1 MLKKI
6 AVSFLL
12 LLASVP
18 GQLLNRSG
26 EDSTIFISHKVF
38 LPRYPYGSAGE
49 PWNLDVG
56 DLDGDG
62 DLDVAI
68 AARVQNVIALH
79 LNDGKGNFRK
89 SRWINTCERPTR
101 VSIKDLD
108 LDNKKDLIFICSAT
122 NSLAWRMN
130 YGGLQFAKLKSIKT
144 GGFPTDL
151 VVEDLNGD
159 AYPDAVVVS
168 NSEGKLYIHYWD
180 KNLQIFKKPKIVNT
194 VFKPRSL
201 HIADIDADGKK
212 DLLVGSDD
220 YKIAVHYHSSE
231 NFDEIQTLRTPDVVW
246 DLTTAD
252 LDKDGDLDIAFVT
265 YYRATVCIY
274 KNAGVKFEGPTCVKS
289 GEYNFGIVAGDLDK
303 DGNIDLATTS
313 SRDNVVNVHLNK
325 GNMQFVF
332 GRFKSGDYNT
342 GIATFDVDGDGDLDV
357 VTCSANDNSLNIH
370 RNIPIDIA
378 KEEKIKLYGY
388 VSDTIANKKLK
399 GVIEVLINTGSEW
412 QPLTSK
418 MSDANGYY
426 ELEVP
431 YGRKYKLQAR
441 IPEYN
446 LFGKEISIKR
456 KLAYSSAQQKQGV
469 RVDLKTGKPVEAF
482 VYGKITDK
490 ETGQPL
496 KAKIII
502 QNKRLETVAEFYADE
517 KGSYKKVLPL
527 ENNYRIIVEMPEYKK
542 EIKNFNLLAKHY
554 QRGLE
559 MNFALEREKAKKT
572 CAEGFVYDKNTK
584 KPLADAVIDVKNEH
598 GKIIET
604 VRTDKNGKYS
614 YCTEEGKYFIGVNK
628 KGYFYVNDTI
638 TLTREHAKTPLKADY
653 YLEALEKDKTFVLK
667 NIYYDYD
674 KATLRPESKEELN
687 RLVRI
692 MRENPTLIIE
702 IGGHTDSDG
711 SDAYNLKLSQARAQS
726 VVNYL
731 IRAGIPKS
739 RMVAKGYGESQPV
752 APNDTPENK
761 QKNRRT
767 EFKILK
773 F

>member
-1 MLKKI
+1 MFI
-6 AVSFLL
+6 RIGVFLL
-12 LLASVP
+12 LFLGTSF

-49 PWNLDVG
+49 PWDLDIG

-62 DLDVAI
+62 DLDVAV
-68 AARVQNVIALH
+68 AARIQNVIALH
-79 LNDGKGNFRK
+79 LNDGKGGFHK
-89 SRWINTCERPTR
+89 SRWINTCGRPTR
-101 VSIKDLD
+101 VVIKDIN

-122 NSLAWRMN
+122 NHLAWRTN

-159 AYPDAVVVS
+159 SYPDAVVVS
-168 NSEGKLYIHYWD
+168 NSEGKLYVHYWD
-180 KNLQIFKKPKIVNT
+180 KSLQIFKKPKIINT

-201 HIADIDADGKK
+201 HIVDIDEDGKK

-220 YKIAVHYHSSE
+220 YKIAIHYHSSE
-231 NFDEIQTLRTPDVVW
+231 NFDEIQTLRAPDVVW
-246 DLTTAD
+246 DLTAAD

-265 YYRATVCIY
+265 YYRASVCIY
-274 KNAGVKFEGPTCVKS
+274 KNAGVKFEGPTCIKS

-303 DGNIDLATTS
+303 DGNIDLATAS

-325 GNMQFVF
+325 GNFQFVF

-342 GIATFDVDGDGDLDV
+342 GIAILDVDGDKDLDV
-357 VTCSANDNSLNIH
+357 ITCSANDNSLNVH

-399 GVIEVLINTGSEW
+399 GVVEVLINTGSEW

-441 IPEYN
+441 IPDYD
-446 LFGKEISIKR
+446 LFGKEVTVKKKS
-456 KLAYSSAQQKQGV
+456 AYSAAKQKQGI

-482 VYGKITDK
+482 IFGKIIDK

-496 KAKIII
+496 KAKITI
-502 QNKRLETVAEFYADE
+502 QNRRLETVAEFYADE
-517 KGSYKKVLPL
+517 KGKYKKILPL
-527 ENNYRIIVEMPEYKK
+527 DKGYRIIVEMPEYKK
-542 EIKNFNLLAKHY
+542 EIKTFDLLAKY
-554 QRGLE
+554 YKTGLE
-559 MNFALEREKAKKT
+559 LNFALQREKAKKT
-572 CAEGFVYDKNTK
+572 CAEGTVYDKKTN
-584 KPLADAVIDVKNEH
+584 KPLAEAVIDIKNEK

-604 VRTDKNGKYS
+604 VKTDKNGKYS
-614 YCTEEGKYFIGVNK
+614 YCLEEGKYYVGVNK
-628 KGYFYVNDTI
+628 KGYFYVNDSI
-638 TLTREHAKTPLKADY
+638 VLTREHAKTPLKADY
-653 YLEALEKDKTFVLK
+653 YLEPLEKDKTFVLK

-674 KATLRPESKEELN
+674 KATLRPESKAELD

-692 MRENPTLIIE
+692 MKENPTLVIE

-711 SDAYNLKLSQARAQS
+711 SDAYNLRLSQARAQS
-726 VVNYL
+726 VVDYL
-731 IRAGIPKS
+731 IRAGIPRS

-773 F
+773 Y